1 MEGKKPSMRCN
12 FPGEGDDLHDV
23 AIGKLFKSSRF
34 ASVISLGARIQLFAH
49 QSSPAFSTEKKSF
62 LVTLSSS
69 LDVSVELFAFQ

>member
-49 QSSPAFSTEKKSF
+49 QSSPAFSTEKKA
-62 LVTLSSS
+62 SSS
-69 LDVSVELFAFQ
+69 LSPRLSM